1 MAGRDVKP
9 QRTGRRDG
17 QGRDA
22 IIAAALRTFATAGYH
37 GASIR
42 DIATEAEMTPAS
54 LYHHFTG
61 KQDILVSVLTLT
73 MQDALAATR
82 GALLRSGGTP
92 DGQLAA
98 LMTAWVEFH
107 TAHYV
112 EAQVSAA
119 EFGYLEESG
128 RTVVVALRD
137 EQELMFREVVEYGVE
152 AGAFV
157 TPDPRL
163 AARAII
169 NMGTAVASWYRPGG
183 ALSPAELAAAYSRL
197 ALALVE
203 SKTLT

>member
-1 MAGRDVKP
+1 
-9 QRTGRRDG
+9 
-17 QGRDA
+17 
-22 IIAAALRTFATAGYH
+22 
-37 GASIR
+37 
-42 DIATEAEMTPAS
+42 
-54 LYHHFTG
+54 
-61 KQDILVSVLTLT
+61 
-73 MQDALAATR
+73 
-82 GALLRSGGTP
+82 
-92 DGQLAA
+92 
-98 LMTAWVEFH
+98 VEFH